1 MREAEKKRKEKH
13 RAIAEEREVMRQ
25 KIREK
30 VRKHVGEQESQNAEF
45 EKKYASINS

>member
-13 RAIAEEREVMRQ
+13 RAIAEDREVMRQ

-30 VRKHVGEQESQNAEF
+30 VRKHKNVEEQETQNTKF
-45 EKKYASINS
+45 EKNMQV